1 MKGIKYTAREKE
13 KALKQWLVDGVDVYK
28 VAKKF
33 KCTIQSVYRWRR
45 QYDGTLES
53 LANKSSRPH
62 RWRDFMGK
70 KKKGRNLPTRFVVER
85 VYSGTESMERAL
97 TSVSEEAARH
107 NVEERLKE
115 KKTA

>member
-1 MKGIKYTAREKE
+1 MNLYTALSAGCRITTEARKGNN
-13 KALKQWLVDGVDVYK
+13 VDRN
-28 VAKKF
+28 F
-33 KCTIQSVYRWRR
+33 KHLTVR
-45 QYDGTLES
+45 
-53 LANKSSRPH
+53 LAAGRSPGCRPY

-70 KKKGRNLPTRFVVER
+70 KKKGRNMPTRFVVER

-97 TSVSEEAARH
+97 TSVSEEAARR

>member
-1 MKGIKYTAREKE
+1 
-13 KALKQWLVDGVDVYK
+13 
-28 VAKKF
+28 
-33 KCTIQSVYRWRR
+33 
-45 QYDGTLES
+45 
-53 LANKSSRPH
+53 
-62 RWRDFMGK
+62 MGK

>member
-1 MKGIKYTAREKE
+1 MNLYTAVSAGCRITTAARKGNNVDNDNDFSLE
-13 KALKQWLVDGVDVYK
+13 LKS
-28 VAKKF
+28 
-33 KCTIQSVYRWRR
+33 IWRR
-45 QYDGTLES
+45 
-53 LANKSSRPH
+53 SSQRGRFPGCRPH

-70 KKKGRNLPTRFVVER
+70 KKRDKKMPTRFVVER

-97 TSVSEEAARH
+97 TSVSEEAARR

>member
-1 MKGIKYTAREKE
+1 MNLYTAVSAGCRIITAARKGNN
-13 KALKQWLVDGVDVYK
+13 VDNDFSLS
-28 VAKKF
+28 KKS
-33 KCTIQSVYRWRR
+33 IWRR
-45 QYDGTLES
+45 
-53 LANKSSRPH
+53 SSRRGWFPGCRPH

-97 TSVSEEAARH
+97 TSVSEEAARN